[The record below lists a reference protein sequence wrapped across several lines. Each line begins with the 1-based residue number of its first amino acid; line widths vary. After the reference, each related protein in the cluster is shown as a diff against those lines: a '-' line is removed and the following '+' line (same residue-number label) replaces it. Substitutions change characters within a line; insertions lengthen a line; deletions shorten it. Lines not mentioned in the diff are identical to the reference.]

1 MEANMP
7 YVKQEKDFY
16 CGPAIVQMLLA
27 KKGVVVTQTQ
37 LAKELKTTE
46 EIGTNLVDIV
56 CVLLSNGFSADQ
68 KDGASLDDIARAL
81 RENKIVIVCYTGQS
95 HNEPHY
101 AIVLALTDKEI
112 VLADPFFGERREVS
126 ISEFLERWHGNNT
139 SAYGDRAMVAV
150 G

>member
-16 CGPAIVQMLLA
+16 CGPAVVQMLLA
-27 KKGVVVTQTQ
+27 KKGAAITQTQ

-56 CVLLSNGFSADQ
+56 CVLSSNGFIADQ
-68 KDGASLDDIARAL
+68 KDGASPDDIAGAL

-139 SAYGDRAMVAV
+139 S
-150 G
+150 